1 LVYFANEAHP
11 GSVLE
16 VSELRPGSLEQR
28 FFGAV
33 RNAAVDW
40 DGSEPIRRLTL
51 PA

>member
-16 VSELRPGSLEQR
+16 VFELRPGSLEQR

-33 RNAAVDW
+33 RNASVDW
-40 DGSEPIRRLTL
+40 EGSEPIRRIPL